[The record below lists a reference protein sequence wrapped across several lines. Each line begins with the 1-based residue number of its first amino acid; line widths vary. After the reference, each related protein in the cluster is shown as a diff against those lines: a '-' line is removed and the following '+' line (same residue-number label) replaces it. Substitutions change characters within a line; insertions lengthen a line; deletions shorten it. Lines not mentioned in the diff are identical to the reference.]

1 MKNNPPHE
9 DKIYLLGRWFRRGS
23 VKTALVCA
31 IPLKVLC
38 VVGLFSAYALT
49 IYTSMTGLALAAVLW
64 VKVLR
69 R

>member
-1 MKNNPPHE
+1 MKTNPPHE

-23 VKTALVCA
+23 VKTALVWA
-31 IPLKVLC
+31 TPLKVLC
-38 VVGLFSAYALT
+38 VVGLCSPHALT
-49 IYTSMTGLALAAVLW
+49 IYVSLAGLALATALW